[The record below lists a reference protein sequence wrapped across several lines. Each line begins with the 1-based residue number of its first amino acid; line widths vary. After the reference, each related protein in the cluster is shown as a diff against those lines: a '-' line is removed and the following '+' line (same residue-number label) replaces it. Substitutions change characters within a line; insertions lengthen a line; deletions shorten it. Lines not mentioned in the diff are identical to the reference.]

1 MKLKDRINIRNKI
14 WKDVW
19 EENKA
24 TYTMQDLAEILEIP
38 LTTFFRGIKTAQK
51 VEINQ
56 TNNDQKND
64 EHQ

>member
-19 EENKA
+19 EANRA
-24 TYTMQDLAEILEIP
+24 RYTMQDLAEILEIP

-56 TNNDQKND
+56 TNNNLQKN

>member
-19 EENKA
+19 EANRA

-51 VEINQ
+51 VEQNF
-56 TNNDQKND
+56 NNNQKNN
-64 EHQ
+64 EY